1 MFSGF
6 RDFPAGAP
14 AAPNPALCGAGLPFL
29 RTSHSGTGDSNVG
42 SFSSTEGHC
51 INIVTGAIT
60 NGQFTFDFGS
70 GNTFFGTYVGNVQLP
85 LPALVGDSR
94 GITLTYTIT
103 GGTGT
108 FSGASGILLGVGE
121 LTFVAVGSGVAPVG
135 HIEINTVPEPATF
148 LLLATGLACA
158 GRIVRKRRRLGRN

>member
-1 MFSGF
+1 LFSGF
-6 RDFPAGAP
+6 RDFPAGAR
-14 AAPNPALCGAGLPFL
+14 ATPNPALCGAGLPFL

-51 INIVTGAIT
+51 INVATGAIT
-60 NGQFTFDFGS
+60 NGQFTFDFGN

-85 LPALVGDSR
+85 LPALAGDTR
-94 GITLTYTIT
+94 GVTLTYTIT

-108 FSGASGILLGVGE
+108 FSGASGILLGAGE
-121 LTFVAVGSGVAPVG
+121 LTFITTAGGVAPMG

-158 GRIVRKRRRLGRN
+158 GGIARKWRLGRN